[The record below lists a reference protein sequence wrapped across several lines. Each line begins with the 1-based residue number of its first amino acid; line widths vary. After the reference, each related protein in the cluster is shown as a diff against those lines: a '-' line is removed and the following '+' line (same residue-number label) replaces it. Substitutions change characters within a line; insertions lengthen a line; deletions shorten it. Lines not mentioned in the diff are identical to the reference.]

1 MNKLEKLWEDFLTPI
16 STELL
21 YGKYKKPEALFE
33 LEELVRKNA
42 IDLEVLGFYLDQS
55 MPYASQPIDIIPFAT
70 TGTDGTYFAFL
81 TDFGIYT
88 SLDEAPIIMYC
99 SADFSYSDPSASYTL
114 FAKNLKDF
122 LTICSQILTPYLV
135 YESDPKH
142 TDFTHQVQEFIED
155 DFLDIHEIQ
164 NVVKLIRNKFNLT
177 EILNLNAYYTQWY
190 SQREAT
196 TCIKT
201 LDGLNIN
208 FNPIEEKPDKIF
220 HTLLNKEQLIEYLST
235 VNILS
240 RLKFY
245 RDYGQVYRDL
255 DKEEFFYVL
264 EIIIKFLKDDNFLRE
279 AHVLE
284 FDLKKKRAYYLYH
297 KLKH

>member
-1 MNKLEKLWEDFLTPI
+1 M
-16 STELL
+16 S
-21 YGKYKKPEALFE
+21 YKITK
-33 LEELVRKNA
+33 
-42 IDLEVLGFYLDQS
+42 
-55 MPYASQPIDIIPFAT
+55 
-70 TGTDGTYFAFL
+70 
-81 TDFGIYT
+81 
-88 SLDEAPIIMYC
+88 
-99 SADFSYSDPSASYTL
+99 
-114 FAKNLKDF
+114 AKNGDV
-122 LTICSQILTPYLV
+122 LV
-135 YESDPKH
+135 KMNGEDHSPPEISSMVLQKIKEDVEQKVGEKISKSVVTVPAYFSD
-142 TDFTHQVQEFIED
+142 
-155 DFLDIHEIQ
+155 
-164 NVVKLIRNKFNLT
+164 
-177 EILNLNAYYTQWY
+177 